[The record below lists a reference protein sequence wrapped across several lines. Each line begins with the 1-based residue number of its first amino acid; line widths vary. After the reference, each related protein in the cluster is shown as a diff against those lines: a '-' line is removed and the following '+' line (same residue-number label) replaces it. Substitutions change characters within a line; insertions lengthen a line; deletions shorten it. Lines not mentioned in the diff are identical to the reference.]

1 MKADQTAEQEIIIEN
16 FNLVKWWLML
26 SNPIKQIFD
35 WFVFYKV
42 G

>member
-1 MKADQTAEQEIIIEN
+1 MKADQTAEQEITIE
-16 FNLVKWWLML
+16 KWWLML